1 MILLPACNPSPWTGP
16 TGNNTFL
23 LPGAVPTLID
33 AGVGVPEHVDAVA
46 SALGGAALEL
56 LLITHGHPDH
66 VKGVPA
72 IVGRWPEVRVRRFGE
87 GDAPLVD
94 NEQVAAGDGF
104 VTVLHTPGHA
114 ADHCCFQLE
123 REIFCGDLAQAMGT
137 VVIPGSRGGSLR
149 AYLESLER
157 VRTLSPTRLLPAHGE
172 MIDDP
177 LALIGRYVRHRAARE
192 VQLIGFLR
200 EAPSTVDALV
210 LRAYLHLRPDL
221 KGAAAE
227 SVLAHLV
234 KLREDGKALEVD
246 GLWQLTVA

>member
-1 MILLPACNPSPWTGP
+1 VILLPARNPSPWTGP

-33 AGVGVPEHVDAVA
+33 AGVGVPEHVDDVA
-46 SALGGAALEL
+46 SALEGAPLAQL
-56 LLITHGHPDH
+56 LLTHGHSDH

-72 IVGRWPEVRVRRFGE
+72 IVSRWPGVRVRRFGE

-94 NEQVAAGDGF
+94 NERVPAGDAF

-123 REIFCGDLAQAMGT
+123 REIFCGDLVQAIGT
-137 VVIPGSRGGSLR
+137 VVIPASRGGSLR
-149 AYLESLER
+149 AYLESLAR
-157 VRTLSPTRLLPAHGE
+157 VRALSPDRLLPAHGA

-177 LALIGRYVRHRAARE
+177 PALIDRYVRHRASRE
-192 VQLIGFLR
+192 AQLVGFLR
-200 EAPSTVDALV
+200 DAPSTVDALV
-210 LRAYLHLRPDL
+210 SRAYLQLRPDL

-234 KLREDGKALEVD
+234 KLREEGRALEID
-246 GLWQLTVA
+246 GVWQLTTA